1 MRIGILR
8 SIALAVALG
17 SAAPLPSFAQDQTLA
32 DIRQQ
37 LTQLYVQIQELKREL
52 STTGLV
58 ATNISGSTPLERL
71 NAIEAE
77 LQRLTSKT
85 EEIEHRV
92 NRITT
97 DGTNRIGD
105 LEFRL
110 CELEPG
116 CDISALGDTP
126 SLGGVDNAAVVPLPI
141 PGIAPTNPSL
151 AIGEQADF
159 DRAQSMLDNGDYRG
173 AADGFATFTQ
183 TYPGGP
189 LSPRAHYLRGEAF
202 EALGEMTNAAR
213 AYLDAFS
220 ADQVGPTAPDALF
233 KLGWSLGAIGQTQDA
248 CITLAEVGNRFP
260 GYTAVADAQSAMANL
275 GCR

>member
-159 DRAQSMLDNGDYRG
+159 DRAQTMLDNGDYRG

>member
-17 SAAPLPSFAQDQTLA
+17 SAAPLPSYAQDQTLA

-260 GYTAVADAQSAMANL
+260 GYAAVADAQSAMANL